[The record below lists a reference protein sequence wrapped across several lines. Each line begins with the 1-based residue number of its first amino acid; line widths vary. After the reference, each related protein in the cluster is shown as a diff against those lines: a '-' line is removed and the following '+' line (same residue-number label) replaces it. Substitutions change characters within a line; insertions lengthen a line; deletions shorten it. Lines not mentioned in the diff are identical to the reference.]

1 MDNKDKSVA
10 LLLHDEVPSPIDFRR
25 MEDALS
31 WTKEANI
38 KRPFRNDFFHAIEAV
53 IKNINAP
60 KTKVL
65 ELGAGPGFLGEYL
78 LGRLPDLT
86 YDLFDFSPAMHELSS
101 QRLTPWQNQCR
112 WLTGDFKQQGWS
124 DHLKEYDIVVTMQT
138 VHELRHKRY
147 ATSLHKSV
155 LKLLRTNGVYLMCD
169 HYVGEDGMSD
179 QALYMTPGEHLE
191 SLTTAGF
198 GLIEMILKKS
208 GLILFS
214 VKLDK

>member
-1 MDNKDKSVA
+1 
-10 LLLHDEVPSPIDFRR
+10 
-25 MEDALS
+25 
-31 WTKEANI
+31 
-38 KRPFRNDFFHAIEAV
+38 
-53 IKNINAP
+53 
-60 KTKVL
+60 
-65 ELGAGPGFLGEYL
+65 
-78 LGRLPDLT
+78 
-86 YDLFDFSPAMHELSS
+86 
-101 QRLTPWQNQCR
+101 
-112 WLTGDFKQQGWS
+112 
-124 DHLKEYDIVVTMQT
+124 VVTMQA